1 MLDRVSA
8 SASNLINYS
17 LGGGGG
23 WRADSGGAG
32 GSAILPYA
40 PDSAAA
46 GRKVVSLLARVDLL
60 PAAPLSPPPAAIACR
75 AAARQRPAA
84 LLSWVAVLNSPSIN

>member
-23 WRADSGGAG
+23 WRGDGGGAG
-32 GSAILPYA
+32 GSAILPCA

-46 GRKVVSLLARVDLL
+46 GRKVVSLLADLL
-60 PAAPLSPPPAAIACR
+60 PAL
-75 AAARQRPAA
+75 
-84 LLSWVAVLNSPSIN
+84 AVPSIHSAKLRGGELSIDHLVQYVRRIRREKI

>member
-1 MLDRVSA
+1 MA
-8 SASNLINYS
+8 A
-17 LGGGGG
+17 
-23 WRADSGGAG
+23 AGGA
-32 GSAILPYA
+32 ATV
-40 PDSAAA
+40 AARA
-46 GRKVVSLLARVDLL
+46 AQPFCLARLTAAVGRKVVSLLARVDLL